1 VYGQLDLGER
11 AQRMVATKT
20 NPFDIF
26 SPEAHGNHQL
36 YERMRSD
43 DPVHRAVDP
52 QTGHTFWFLTRYDD
66 CVSFMKDKRFGKE
79 FRARLPS
86 NLLETWSP
94 TDTYDIINR
103 HMLNLDE
110 PDHNRL
116 KSLVH
121 KAFTPARVNNL
132 RQRLKSIAENLL
144 DAVDNDVADGD
155 EFDLVERYAGV
166 LPLMSIAEML
176 GIPSADYEQFS
187 AWTKTMLLVADEETV
202 HGAIIE
208 FSMYLHQQID
218 FRRENLG
225 ATHDL
230 LTGLIFAED
239 AGDSLTRQELL
250 AMVFLLLAAGHETM
264 VNFISN
270 GVLSL
275 LENPGQMRL
284 LQHSL
289 DNPAIVKSAI
299 EEMLRYNGPSD
310 TTLPSWAF
318 EDVEIGG
325 KVIQQGD
332 VVHAVLHAA
341 NRDPAVFENP
351 NQFDILRHPNNHVAF
366 SQGIHHCLGAPL
378 ARLEGEI
385 AITTLLRWMPEL

>member
-1 VYGQLDLGER
+1 MT
-11 AQRMVATKT
+11 ASKT

-26 SPEAHGNHQL
+26 SPEAHGNHRL

-52 QTGHTFWFLTRYDD
+52 SNGHTYWFLTRYDH

-79 FRARLPS
+79 FRTRLPS
-86 NLLETWSP
+86 HLLETWLP
-94 TDTYDIINR
+94 TDTYDVINR

-110 PDHNRL
+110 PDHTRL

-121 KAFTPARVNNL
+121 KAFTPSRVNSL
-132 RQRLKSIAENLL
+132 RPRLQSLAENLL
-144 DAVDNDVADGD
+144 AAVDNDVADGE

-176 GIPSADYEQFS
+176 GIPSADYAQFS
-187 AWTKTMLLVADEETV
+187 AWTKLMLLADEEIV

-218 FRRENLG
+218 VRRALPG
-225 ATHDL
+225 PADDL
-230 LTGLIFAED
+230 LTSLIFAED
-239 AGDSLTRQELL
+239 AGDRLTRQELL
-250 AMVFLLLAAGHETM
+250 AMVFLLLTAGHETM

-270 GVLSL
+270 GVLAL
-275 LENPGQMRL
+275 LENPDQMQL

-289 DNPAIVKSAI
+289 DNPAVVKSAI

-310 TTLPSWAF
+310 TTLSSWAF

-325 KVIQQGD
+325 KIIQQGD

-341 NRDPAVFENP
+341 NRDPAVFDYP
-351 NQFDILRHPNNHVAF
+351 HKFDILRHPNHHVAF

-385 AITTLLRWMPEL
+385 AITTLLRWMPTL

>member
-1 VYGQLDLGER
+1 M
-11 AQRMVATKT
+11 AATRT

-26 SPEAHGNHQL
+26 SPEAHGNHKL
-36 YERMRSD
+36 YERMRRD
-43 DPVHRAVDP
+43 DPVHRAVNP
-52 QTGHTFWFLTRYDD
+52 ATGHTCWFLTSYDH
-66 CVSFMKDKRFGKE
+66 CVSFMRDRRFGKE

-86 NLLETWSP
+86 DLLAAWPPDE
-94 TDTYDIINR
+94 TYDIINR

-110 PDHNRL
+110 PDHARL

-121 KAFTPARVNNL
+121 KAFTPARVNDL
-132 RQRLKSIAENLL
+132 RSRLQSLADDLL
-144 DAVDNDVADGD
+144 AAVDHDVADGE

-166 LPLMSIAEML
+166 LPLQSIAAML
-176 GIPSADYEQFS
+176 GIPSADYPQFS
-187 AWTKTMLLVADEETV
+187 VWTKAMLLVGDEETV
-202 HGAIIE
+202 HGAIIA

-218 FRRENLG
+218 LRRE
-225 ATHDL
+225 HPFPSDDL
-230 LTGLIFAED
+230 LTALIFAED
-239 AGDSLTRQELL
+239 AGDRLTRQELL

-275 LENPGQMRL
+275 IENPGQMEL
-284 LQHSL
+284 LQQNL
-289 DNPAIVKSAI
+289 DNPPVVKSAV

-310 TTLPSWAF
+310 TTLASWAF

-325 KVIQQGD
+325 KVIRQGD
-332 VVHAVLHAA
+332 VVYAVLHAA

-351 NQFDILRHPNNHVAF
+351 HQFDIMRSPNNHVAF

-385 AITTLLRWMPEL
+385 AITTLLRWLPEW